1 MRQYI
6 QDSAWTYL
14 VCYHRY
20 IYVHL
25 HRPWKQCTLF
35 SFMVKHNNWSKEINK
50 ITEANSQTGLSNQCY
65 FDGGKSIGSIKLQWG
80 WFCLGFF
87 LVYCQAREDKE
98 KGKADCF
105 FKEESKIKKKNLWER
120 NRKEKSMYLIF
131 RKDEMKN
138 DQMKFCFHLLL
149 WLKLF
154 AEAVFSDLIAP
165 KLHSWQLFYFSKK
178 ANRNWPSFK
187 HWRLPLTC
195 LLENHSLEVLWFSV
209 VMLQCLVY
217 VGIHVLRLQLC

>member
-105 FKEESKIKKKNLWER
+105 FKEESKIKKKKIFGKEIEKKKYVFNLQKGW
-120 NRKEKSMYLIF
+120 NEKWSNEI
-131 RKDEMKN
+131 
-138 DQMKFCFHLLL
+138 LLSSFIVTEIIC
-149 WLKLF
+149 WSSIHWFNCSQITFMAIILF
-154 AEAVFSDLIAP
+154 L
-165 KLHSWQLFYFSKK
+165 
-178 ANRNWPSFK
+178 
-187 HWRLPLTC
+187 
-195 LLENHSLEVLWFSV
+195 
-209 VMLQCLVY
+209 
-217 VGIHVLRLQLC
+217 